1 MKKNFW
7 KKNFF
12 SPFSLPVYFFA
23 LTILV
28 GTIFLHHPLSL
39 QNTSISWL
47 DALFTAT
54 SATCVTGLVVV
65 DTGSFFS
72 PFGQGV
78 ILVLIQLGGLG
89 IMTYTSL
96 VFYLWRRKI
105 SITDRI
111 AIGQSLLHDP
121 SFHLGHFL
129 ISMVKFVFIIEI
141 LGALGLYLFDP
152 IYFSP
157 FSALFHSVSAFCN
170 AGFSLFSSSLI
181 QWQDS
186 IWINLVFIVLIV
198 LGGLGF
204 AVILE
209 LYEWLTGQKK
219 SKLTWHTKIVLETT
233 LALIIGGTVLIFVA
247 EFFAH
252 PEQTHLKK
260 NILTALFQSVTCR
273 TAGFNSVEVSKMTNL
288 SLLIMIFLMFIGG
301 SPGSCAG
308 GIKTTTFR
316 TFIAFCWSSLIGRKQ
331 CVIGKYALED
341 KSLNKALTLII
352 FAFVLIFVA
361 TAILLASEGGDV
373 PHHLSKGLFLE
384 ILFEVVSAFGTVG
397 LSVGLTPQLS
407 IVGKWVIICLM
418 FIGRLGPILFLS
430 LLQSWQS
437 QERFKWPENSLLI
450 G

>member
-1 MKKNFW
+1 MKKNFI
-7 KKNFF
+7 

-23 LTILV
+23 LTILI
-28 GTIFLHHPLSL
+28 GAIILHHPISL
-39 QNTSISWL
+39 KGNSISWL

-54 SATCVTGLVVV
+54 SATCVTGLIVV

-78 ILVLIQLGGLG
+78 ILTLIQLGGLG

-96 VFYLWRRKI
+96 VFYLWRKKI

-111 AIGQSLLHDP
+111 AVGQSLLHDP
-121 SFHLGHFL
+121 SFHLGKFL
-129 ISMVKFVFIIEI
+129 TQMIQFVFFIE
-141 LGALGLYLFDP
+141 LGGALLLYLLDP
-152 IYFSP
+152 IKFSP
-157 FSALFHSVSAFCN
+157 FSAIFHSISAFCN

-181 QWQDS
+181 EWQS
-186 IWINLVFIVLIV
+186 SFLVNLIFIILIV
-198 LGGLGF
+198 SGGLGF

-209 LYEWLTGQKK
+209 IYERKIHVRTKQKL
-219 SKLTWHTKIVLETT
+219 SWHSKIVLETT
-233 LALIIGGTVLIFVA
+233 LALIVGGTILIFIA

-252 PEQTHLKK
+252 PEYIDLKK
-260 NILTALFQSVTCR
+260 SILTSFFQSITCR
-273 TAGFNSVEVSKMTNL
+273 TAGFNTVEIDKMTNL

-316 TFIAFCWSSLIGRKQ
+316 TFVSFGWSNLIGRKQ
-331 CVIGKYALED
+331 CVIGKYALDD

-352 FAFVLIFVA
+352 FAMSLIFLA
-361 TAILLASEGGDV
+361 TAILLATEGGDI
-373 PHHLSKGLFLE
+373 PHHLTKGLFLE

-397 LSVGLTPQLS
+397 LSVGLTPNLS
-407 IVGKWVIICLM
+407 VIGKMVIIALM
-418 FIGRLGPILFLS
+418 FIGRLGPILFLT

-437 QERFKWPENSLLI
+437 QERFKWPENTLLI

>member
-1 MKKNFW
+1 MNKL

-12 SPFSLPVYFFA
+12 SPFALPIYFFA
-23 LTILV
+23 LTIFI
-28 GTIFLHHPLSL
+28 GTFLLHHPLSL
-39 QNTSISWL
+39 KGSSISWL

-54 SATCVTGLVVV
+54 SATCVTGLIVV

-78 ILVLIQLGGLG
+78 ILLLIQLGGLG

-96 VFYLWRRKI
+96 VFYLWKRKV

-111 AIGQSLLHDP
+111 AVGQSLLHDP
-121 SFHLGHFL
+121 SFHLGSFL
-129 ISMVKFVFIIEI
+129 IKMLKFTFIIEVSGSV
-141 LGALGLYLFDP
+141 LLYLLDNEKFT
-152 IYFSP
+152 P
-157 FSALFHSVSAFCN
+157 FSAIFHSISAFCN
-170 AGFSLFSSSLI
+170 AGFSLFSTSLM
-181 QWQDS
+181 DFKES
-186 IWINLVFIVLIV
+186 ITINLIFIILIV

-209 LYEWLTGQKK
+209 LYEKK
-219 SKLTWHTKIVLETT
+219 LGKKERLSWHASVVLQTT
-233 LALIIGGTVLIFVA
+233 LWLIVGGAILIFIA
-247 EFFAH
+247 EFVAH
-252 PEQTHLKK
+252 SGEKSIFSEFIAAT
-260 NILTALFQSVTCR
+260 FQSITCR
-273 TAGFNSVEVSKMTNL
+273 TAGFNSVDIGKMTNL

-316 TFIAFCWSSLIGRKQ
+316 ALLAFGWSNLIGRKQ
-331 CVIGKYALED
+331 CVIGRYALDD

-352 FAFVLIFVA
+352 FALTIVFLA
-361 TAILLASEGGDV
+361 AAILLATEGGDV
-373 PHHLSKGLFLE
+373 PHHLSKGRFIE

-397 LSVGLTPQLS
+397 LSTGITPYLTPF
-407 IVGKWVIICLM
+407 GKIIIIILM
-418 FIGRLGPILFLS
+418 FIGRLGPILFLTF
-430 LLQSWQS
+430 LQSWQS